1 MMINIWLP
9 IFRFPKSAGKASE
22 LRWGNLHALT
32 SGGLHVAVLLEADGR
47 HGNETGGLGG
57 GEVTNLVHAGLG
69 HVVQLLGLGGAAQ
82 NGDATL
88 VGTAA
93 DLAVDGLLRGSD
105 GGLEEL
111 TLGGEVQTVVQ
122 ELRIR

>member
-1 MMINIWLP
+1 MI
-9 IFRFPKSAGKASE
+9 KSFQRRYLHLLASSS
-22 LRWGNLHALT
+22 LHL
-32 SGGLHVAVLLEADGR
+32 SVLLEADSGDID
-47 HGNETGGLGG
+47 ETGGLGG

-69 HVVQLLGLGGAAQ
+69 HVVQLLSLGGATKD
-82 NGDATL
+82 GDGAL
-88 VGTAA
+88 VGAAA